1 MTKKKN
7 SPAKGSSESAVSVQ
21 SLLQEIE
28 NLKIRIGDI
37 EQKFNTL
44 ESENIRLESEIAV
57 TKKVNSILEEQV
69 DSLQQYQRRSCMIID
84 GIQPV
89 KKGTKEDMLQLKS
102 KIKKIVT
109 TKLDISN
116 ASFEDN
122 FDKCH
127 RIGPVKNGK
136 QSSIIRFRTHSFRE
150 NLYMSRKNLDT
161 DNIRFR
167 VSLTSKRIEL
177 LKQANE
183 TIKES
188 KNNVFK
194 FAYADISGNLR
205 VLLSKAIDNRWSYP
219 FTNTNE
225 FNDLIRRL
233 ADKAIMSD
241 EEVDEAS
248 FS

>member
-7 SPAKGSSESAVSVQ
+7 SPAKVNSESSVQ
-21 SLLQEIE
+21 FLLEEVE
-28 NLKIRIGDI
+28 NLKKRISDM
-37 EQKFNTL
+37 EEKFSNL
-44 ESENIRLESEIAV
+44 ENVNMKLESEIAV
-57 TKKVNSILEEQV
+57 TKKVNSILEDQV

-84 GIQPV
+84 GIPPV
-89 KKGTKEDMLQLKS
+89 KNGTKEDMLQIKS

-109 TKLDISN
+109 TKLDVSS

-127 RIGPVKNGK
+127 RLGPVKNGK
-136 QSSIIRFRTHSFRE
+136 QSTIIRFRTHSFRE
-150 NLYMSRKNLDT
+150 KLYLDRKNLDSN
-161 DNIRFR
+161 NIRFR

-183 TIKES
+183 MIKE
-188 KNNVFK
+188 NNNNLFK
-194 FAYADISGNLR
+194 FAYADVSGNLR
-205 VLLSKAIDNRWSYP
+205 ILLNKSVDNRWSYP
-219 FTNTNE
+219 FTNTIE
-225 FNDLIRRL
+225 LNDLVLKL
-233 ADKAIMSD
+233 ADKCNMSD